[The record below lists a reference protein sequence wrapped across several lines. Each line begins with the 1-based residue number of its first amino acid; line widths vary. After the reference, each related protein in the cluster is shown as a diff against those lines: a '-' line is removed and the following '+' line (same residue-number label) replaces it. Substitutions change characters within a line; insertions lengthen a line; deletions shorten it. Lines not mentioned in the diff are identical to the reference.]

1 MYLAPSP
8 CVRGSHGVRLGRQS
22 LLEGGSLIRLYEIGT
37 AAVRKS
43 HSVNRWITHLLET
56 GTRLTIEIKKYTSV
70 ERVKSGDN
78 GKREEWDLHPALLKK
93 CATKGHAEH
102 LPFQLSPTRGPFN

>member
-1 MYLAPSP
+1 ME
-8 CVRGSHGVRLGRQS
+8 S
-22 LLEGGSLIRLYEIGT
+22 LLLGGSLIGLVEIGT

-56 GTRLTIEIKKYTSV
+56 GTGLTIEIEIQKYTSV

-78 GKREEWDLHPALLKK
+78 GKREEWDLQTDLLKK

-102 LPFQLSPTRGPFN
+102 LPFQLSSTRGPFN